1 MQATAGTGPGGR
13 RAFDGEVRF
22 ILQAAMALFVYT
34 VVIGI
39 LNGTDLVD
47 FERKPLLAHVHVGTL
62 GWLTMAVFAGSLA
75 LFGEGDEDNRLI
87 RYMAWAAPVVVLAY
101 NVAFLTTTGMARP
114 ILGTVTLAII
124 LVFFAWAVMRAR
136 VVTLSVPHL
145 GVLAGLA
152 TSATGAV
159 LGVLLGILLASP
171 DSGISTTVQDAHPA
185 TMVVGFLVPVAM
197 AFVEWVARPASVKE
211 RATRLGQVQVAL
223 PFAGGVILVV
233 ALLAEID
240 PLAGIA
246 TLFEI
251 VGLAILIVRLGPTL
265 VRVSLSSGTARF
277 AAFATPFF
285 IVNIGLL
292 TYLIAN
298 YIEDFEAAPTR
309 LLLAMD
315 HSIFVGVLTNLLVG
329 WIVSMSGARRPA
341 WVDSAVFWGLNLGV
355 AGFIVGL
362 IADSSPIIRV
372 ATPVLG
378 LALLTAI
385 VVHVRGLGDPRT
397 TFARPTPAVV

>member
-87 RYMAWAAPVVVLAY
+87 RYTAWAAPVVVLAY

-251 VGLAILIVRLGPTL
+251 VGLAILIVRLGPAL

>member
-1 MQATAGTGPGGR
+1 M
-13 RAFDGEVRF
+13 RF

-87 RYMAWAAPVVVLAY
+87 RYTAWAAPVVVLAY

-251 VGLAILIVRLGPTL
+251 VGLAILIVRLGP
-265 VRVSLSSGTARF
+265 
-277 AAFATPFF
+277 
-285 IVNIGLL
+285 
-292 TYLIAN
+292 
-298 YIEDFEAAPTR
+298 
-309 LLLAMD
+309 
-315 HSIFVGVLTNLLVG
+315 
-329 WIVSMSGARRPA
+329 
-341 WVDSAVFWGLNLGV
+341 
-355 AGFIVGL
+355 
-362 IADSSPIIRV
+362 
-372 ATPVLG
+372 
-378 LALLTAI
+378 
-385 VVHVRGLGDPRT
+385 
-397 TFARPTPAVV
+397 

>member
-87 RYMAWAAPVVVLAY
+87 RYTAWAAPVVVLAY

-211 RATRLGQVQVAL
+211 RATRLGQIQVAL

-251 VGLAILIVRLGPTL
+251 VGLAILIVRLGPAL

-329 WIVSMSGARRPA
+329 WIVSMSGVRRPA